1 MFLAVS
7 GRHHSKYYLIYRESE
22 TPMALNFQIIR
33 HQIKASKI
41 RILLTSLSIAFF
53 LYMGIVVG
61 YFYYLSP

>member
-1 MFLAVS
+1 MFFAAS

-33 HQIKASKI
+33 HQIKDSKI

>member
-1 MFLAVS
+1 
-7 GRHHSKYYLIYRESE
+7 
-22 TPMALNFQIIR
+22 MALNFQIIR